1 LAFVDGNGVGV
12 DHNVSSVQECR
23 DRGFEAYT
31 PEGFAQADCGLFDTI
46 LLSHVLE
53 HLDEPAGE
61 GLIAAYLPHLRPGGR
76 VVLITPQEVGQRS
89 DPTHVRLVDAAA
101 SRAMLEGL
109 GARVVSS
116 RSFPLPRWGGRL
128 FVHNETVVVGTLAGR
143 SGTGD

>member
-1 LAFVDGNGVGV
+1 
-12 DHNVSSVQECR
+12 
-23 DRGFEAYT
+23 
-31 PEGFAQADCGLFDTI
+31 
-46 LLSHVLE
+46 
-53 HLDEPAGE
+53 
-61 GLIAAYLPHLRPGGR
+61 LIAAYLPHLHPGGR

-116 RSFPLPRWGGRL
+116 RSFPLPRWGGRV

-143 SGTGD
+143 SGSGD